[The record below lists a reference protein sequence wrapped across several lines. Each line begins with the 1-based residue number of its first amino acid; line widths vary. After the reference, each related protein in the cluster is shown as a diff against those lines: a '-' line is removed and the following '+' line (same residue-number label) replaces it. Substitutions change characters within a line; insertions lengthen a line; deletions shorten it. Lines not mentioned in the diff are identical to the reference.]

1 MTDAAPGPSAARTE
15 AFSDGVLAIAITLLI
30 LEIGVPDVGPDE
42 TLTHELLELWP
53 KYVTF
58 AVSFLTI
65 GIIWINHHGLFD
77 RIARVDRRTQLFNLL
92 LLLSVSFVPFP
103 TAVLGD
109 YVRDGANGRAAAV
122 LYGIN
127 MLAVGFCFLL
137 LWWHL
142 LQHPEVRAADFDDGA
157 VRLSIKRT
165 LVGPF
170 AYSAGI
176 VVSLVSAPAALVVYA
191 AIAIYFAVGQ
201 ISRSVPAGNGEPEA
215 ERR

>member
-1 MTDAAPGPSAARTE
+1 MTDAETAGPSTGRTE

-30 LEIGVPDVGPDE
+30 LEIGVPVVGPDE

-65 GIIWINHHGLFD
+65 GIIWINHHALFD
-77 RIARVDRRTQLFNLL
+77 RVVRIDRRLQSLNLL

-109 YVRDGANGRAAAV
+109 YVRDADNGRAAAV

-127 MLAVGFCFLL
+127 MLLVGFAFLA
-137 LWWHL
+137 LWRHL
-142 LQHPEVRAADFDDGA
+142 FAHPELRAPGFSDADVRT
-157 VRLSIKRT
+157 SIKRT
-165 LVGPF
+165 IIGPIVY
-170 AYSAGI
+170 AIGI
-176 VVSLVSAPAALVVYA
+176 AVALVSAPASLVVYA

-201 ISRSVPAGNGEPEA
+201 ISRSGNGGPQGG
-215 ERR
+215 RR